1 MSLRISMQTLSP
13 CLTPSFSKPPAMRA
27 VRSATSAWLRF
38 LSPLMMPGKSDSVDM
53 ICFGLFCASKQCR
66 MRTGRFVIARSE
78 ANEAIQFFA
87 ALDCFA
93 TLAMTIWAFG
103 G

>member
-1 MSLRISMQTLSP
+1 
-13 CLTPSFSKPPAMRA
+13 
-27 VRSATSAWLRF
+27 
-38 LSPLMMPGKSDSVDM
+38 M